1 MKKKLFRNLVLLISF
16 FGLLYYSPG
25 CDLCNHKHYDE
36 NEPEPEP
43 ENPIF
48 VNGCLTPLSR
58 TQVQGNMFVTDENGN
73 PIPYINASNVVVR
86 LRWNTPTDSVTGIV
100 TITQYTRNIAAAL
113 TMDYSLSMSTS
124 HIQCMENGVH
134 SYINSMGASDL
145 TEIIKFSAIVYV
157 VQPFTSNTLLL
168 HQIVDTTVIPRN
180 STALYQSIKQG
191 LLDAGVLS
199 SSQYLRTIVAFTDGA
214 DNNSGSVTR
223 DSVIN
228 HANGLCI
235 PVFTVT
241 LGDSLSSGATN
252 MRIIANSTGGFPFL
266 VDPNNCGSLP
276 AVYQQINNQLNNA
289 YSVTIAW
296 PSAGLPPAGTTVTAV
311 VYVTYQGFTAMF
323 ERTYKIP

>member
-1 MKKKLFRNLVLLISF
+1 MNNKLIRKLFLLISF
-16 FGLLYYSPG
+16 FVLLHYLPS
-25 CDLCNHKHYDE
+25 CDSCYCPDE
-36 NEPEPEP
+36 EIKTEDQ
-43 ENPIF
+43 IF

-58 TQVQGNMFVTDENGN
+58 TQVQGNMFITNKNGI
-73 PIPYINASNVVVR
+73 PIPFINTSNLIVR
-86 LRWNTPTDSVTGIV
+86 LRWNTQRDSVTGIV
-100 TITQYTRNIAAAL
+100 TMTQYTRNIAAAL
-113 TMDYSLSMSTS
+113 TMDYSASMSAT

-134 SYINSMGASDL
+134 SYINSMRVADL

-323 ERTYKIP
+323 ERTYNIP